1 MKPDNKNSGLSVT
14 IIALN
19 EEHGIKDC
27 LDGVQWADEVLVS
40 DSGSIDKTV
49 EICRLT
55 GALVFSDKWLG
66 FGAQK
71 NLVASRAQG
80 QWILNVD
87 ADERV
92 SPELRDEIL
101 KAISSGAAS
110 GYYVPRKNHFAGRW
124 IRHCGWYPDYN
135 LRLYRKDA
143 GAFSERAV
151 HEAVSVNGAVG
162 YLKNPL
168 IHYTYED
175 VSDYLD
181 RMQRYSTLSAE
192 QMKKDGRSA
201 TVFDLL
207 LRPCATFL
215 KMFVLK
221 RGFLDGSVGLTLSML
236 YAAYTLAKYAKLRE
250 MLKDR
255 DASSVNRRK
264 DSTP

>member
-1 MKPDNKNSGLSVT
+1 MSSGLSVT
-14 IIALN
+14 IITLN
-19 EEHGIKDC
+19 EEESIGEC
-27 LDGVQWADEVLVS
+27 LDGLKWADEVLVS

-49 EICRLT
+49 DICRSR
-55 GALVFSDKWLG
+55 GVLVFSDKWLG

-80 QWILNVD
+80 PWILNVD

-92 SPELRDEIL
+92 GPELREEIL
-101 KAISSGAAS
+101 KAISSGTAS
-110 GYYVPRKNHFAGRW
+110 GYYLPRKNHFNGRW

-151 HEAVSVNGAVG
+151 HEAVAVNGTVG

-168 IHYTYED
+168 IHYTYKD

-207 LRPCATFL
+207 LRPWATFL

-221 RGFLDGSVGLTLSML
+221 RGFLDGADGVLLSML

-250 MLKDR
+250 IKAARRDR
-255 DASSVNRRK
+255 E
-264 DSTP
+264 P

>member
-1 MKPDNKNSGLSVT
+1 MSSDNKHNGLSVT

-19 EEHGIKDC
+19 EAGGIGDC
-27 LDGVQWADEVLVS
+27 LDSVAWADEVLVS

-49 EICRLT
+49 DICRSR
-55 GALVFSDKWLG
+55 GALVSCDEWLG

-71 NLVASRAQG
+71 NLVASRARG

-87 ADERV
+87 ADERIT
-92 SPELRDEIL
+92 PELKEEIL
-101 KAISSGAAS
+101 KAISTEAAS
-110 GYYVPRKNHFAGRW
+110 GYYVPRKNHFGGRW

-151 HEAVSVNGAVG
+151 HEAAAVKGTVG

-168 IHYTYED
+168 IHYTYKD

-192 QMKKDGRSA
+192 QMKKDGRSGS
-201 TVFDLL
+201 VFDLL
-207 LRPCATFL
+207 LRPPATFL

-250 MLKDR
+250 MRGK
-255 DASSVNRRK
+255 
-264 DSTP
+264 